1 MNFSD
6 PSREPEL
13 FYQEGPTILADAE
26 LFLSHPINSYS
37 SSFSSFENFSGLPN
51 IYEDANVVP
60 RNNSFLSVFL
70 SLP

>member
-13 FYQEGPTILADAE
+13 FHQEGPTILADAD
-26 LFLSHPINSYS
+26 LFLSHPINS
-37 SSFSSFENFSGLPN
+37 SSFSSFEHFSGLPN

-60 RNNSFLSVFL
+60 RNNSFLFVFL